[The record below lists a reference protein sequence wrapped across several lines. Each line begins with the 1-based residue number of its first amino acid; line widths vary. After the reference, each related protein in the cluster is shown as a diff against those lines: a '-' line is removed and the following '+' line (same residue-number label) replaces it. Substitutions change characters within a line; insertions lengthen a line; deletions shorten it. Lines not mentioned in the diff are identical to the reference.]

1 MGDHFLSPLV
11 LTKLLFLFLFTPC
24 NNSVHGSDT
33 CLFQRTR
40 FFPFI
45 LLFALSHLWLIFFF
59 FFSFFLSFFP
69 FFSFW
74 WIFKFLQKSTTSRKN
89 DRNLSWKHGDGF
101 SNKKQ
106 HRHVLLGCC
115 RWTFPDPS
123 QAIVHWPCMWQ
134 VSHRAIRIML
144 FKSVQSRSSIVN
156 RMLVTINKLLH
167 LFFFFLLIH
176 IHDWLPYVTVQF
188 IKLLL

>member
-1 MGDHFLSPLV
+1 MKQSYFCPFFRTYGPDGR
-11 LTKLLFLFLFTPC
+11 LTSQCLKRVVDGAFEIILICMCCEKLFFFLFL
-24 NNSVHGSDT
+24 S
-33 CLFQRTR
+33 
-40 FFPFI
+40 I
-45 LLFALSHLWLIFFF
+45 LLKLCQRSSKWTWKHLAEG
-59 FFSFFLSFFP
+59 
-69 FFSFW
+69 
-74 WIFKFLQKSTTSRKN
+74 
-89 DRNLSWKHGDGF
+89 KHGDGF

-167 LFFFFLLIH
+167 LFFFFPFDTH
-176 IHDWLPYVTVQF
+176 T
-188 IKLLL
+188 

>member
-1 MGDHFLSPLV
+1 MKDGAFEIILICMCCD
-11 LTKLLFLFLFTPC
+11 K
-24 NNSVHGSDT
+24 
-33 CLFQRTR
+33 
-40 FFPFI
+40 PF
-45 LLFALSHLWLIFFF
+45 
-59 FFSFFLSFFP
+59 FFLSILLKLWQR
-69 FFSFW
+69 SSKW
-74 WIFKFLQKSTTSRKN
+74 TWKHIAEG
-89 DRNLSWKHGDGF
+89 KHGDGF